1 MVVHSGNPPVMH
13 DSFTPAAGRMI
24 ATFHAQVVDF
34 EIILT
39 IGTFLA
45 KSPLMQDSGFLRRQ
59 LRAPCTELSTLCVDK
74 GKNPFEPV
82 ACDRFLA
89 DGIETGC
96 KSHLLSAGRAQGAL
110 LQ

>member
-1 MVVHSGNPPVMH
+1 MVVHSSNPSVMH
-13 DSFTPAAGRMI
+13 ESFTPAGGRMI
-24 ATFHAQVVDF
+24 ATFHAQAFDLEVVSM
-34 EIILT
+34 

-45 KSPLMQDSGFLRRQ
+45 KRPLMHDSGFLRRQ

-74 GKNPFEPV
+74 DKNPFEPA

-89 DGIETGC
+89 DDTEIGC
-96 KSHLLSAGRAQGAL
+96 KSRLLSMGRAQGAL